1 MKRKIVFLLFFSSL
15 VYSAIFG
22 GDLYGKIVVLDPG
35 HGGVDNG
42 ATGPRGLLEKVI
54 NLQLAL
60 DLAKL
65 LKAQQATVYMTRT
78 SDKYVYLQDRIE
90 LANKKHA
97 DLFVCIH
104 HNSLQGYP
112 DFDETEAYY
121 WNKND
126 TSKLAAE
133 ELASAVGKALN
144 LRWKVIRNDFKVL
157 RLAKVPA
164 VLIESS
170 FISCV
175 SREKWLR
182 NPLNIW
188 KEALAIDYGIIT
200 YFEMTEVK

>member
-1 MKRKIVFLLFFSSL
+1 MF
-15 VYSAIFG
+15 YTAIFG
-22 GDLYGKIVVLDPG
+22 GGLYGKIIVLDPG

-42 ATGPRGLLEKVI
+42 ATGPGGLLEKVI

-65 LKAQQATVYMTRT
+65 LRAQQATVYMTRT

-112 DFDETEAYY
+112 NFDETEAYY

-126 TSKLAAE
+126 TSKFAAE